1 MSTFADFLLIL
12 MSTLLIVIIFP
23 LLFTHKPLCQT
34 VHETVFLDLNEDH

>member
-23 LLFTHKPLCQT
+23 LLSKHKLQRQT
-34 VHETVFLDLNEDH
+34 VDETVFLDFNEDH